1 MSDAAAD
8 ASEARSGVE
17 RREGGQAGFARREP
31 AKTWRSGRAALPW
44 LGCISVQPGAAG
56 AHPAARRPGTGLA
69 LRPGMTKIIPALLLG
84 LALLLSAP
92 VARAG
97 EPELR
102 FGPCAAVRVLDGST
116 ADLVCRGRIMPVRLR
131 NVAAPQSGQAGYGEA
146 ARALAELLRA
156 RELYIAFGGAGAPAT
171 EPDGR
176 LSVYLY
182 DKSGANQNVMLV
194 LLGWGSY
201 DSTADSEALDR
212 SFRAAQDDAR
222 NEHRALWTVRSFSA
236 RSDR

>member
-1 MSDAAAD
+1 MMK
-8 ASEARSGVE
+8 
-17 RREGGQAGFARREP
+17 
-31 AKTWRSGRAALPW
+31 KTLSL
-44 LGCISVQPGAAG
+44 S
-56 AHPAARRPGTGLA
+56 
-69 LRPGMTKIIPALLLG
+69 ALLLG
-84 LALLLSAP
+84 LALVSGAP

-131 NVAAPQSGQAGYGEA
+131 NVAAPQSGQAGYAEA

-156 RELYIAFGGAGAPAT
+156 RELYIAFGGSGVPAT

-182 DKSGANQNVMLV
+182 DRNGANQNVVLV

-201 DSTADSEALDR
+201 DSTADSDALDR
-212 SFRAAQDDAR
+212 SFRAAQDEAR
-222 NEHRALWTVRSFSA
+222 DQQRALWTVRSFSA
-236 RSDR
+236 RSGH